1 MITTIGLFA
10 VFQFTF
16 DLPTV
21 AAILTIAG
29 YSINDT
35 VVVFDRA
42 REEMR
47 RYNERPV
54 MDVLNIALNRTLSHA
69 DDLADHAAG
78 LLALFAFGPLVI
90 RDFTIALMGADGTYS
105 SLFFATPLLVVMGLS
120 ARPSTRRLS
129 MTMRTTTPPS
139 SPPP

>member
-1 MITTIGLFA
+1 
-10 VFQFTF
+10 QFSF

-54 MDVLNIALNRTLSHA
+54 MDV
-69 DDLADHAAG
+69 
-78 LLALFAFGPLVI
+78 
-90 RDFTIALMGADGTYS
+90 
-105 SLFFATPLLVVMGLS
+105 
-120 ARPSTRRLS
+120 
-129 MTMRTTTPPS
+129 
-139 SPPP
+139 